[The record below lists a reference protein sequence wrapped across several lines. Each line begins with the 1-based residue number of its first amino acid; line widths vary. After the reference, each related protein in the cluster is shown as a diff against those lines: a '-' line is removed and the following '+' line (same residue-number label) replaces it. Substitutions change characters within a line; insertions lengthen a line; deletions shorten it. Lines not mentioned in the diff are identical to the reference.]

1 MAAQVVCISL
11 RPLSARSLSSEI
23 CIYGRRPSSAK
34 EHSFAEVKAAANCY
48 LSNSSSGDA
57 ATTFAVSGTVRYCRS
72 FGSILFAVLGHE
84 ADSETLQIVVQ
95 PSSLPAAR
103 LSLPLLLRRHS
114 RIKVI
119 GKPGRTRSGEG
130 SLFADR
136 VLLIALP
143 PEPAAMLKA
152 ARLLASSNELP
163 AAAVADALGC
173 TLEAL

>member
-1 MAAQVVCISL
+1 MQ
-11 RPLSARSLSSEI
+11 RS
-23 CIYGRRPSSAK
+23 RRLQTAT
-34 EHSFAEVKAAANCY
+34 

-119 GKPGRTRSGEG
+119 GSR
-130 SLFADR
+130 
-136 VLLIALP
+136 
-143 PEPAAMLKA
+143 A
-152 ARLLASSNELP
+152 ARG
-163 AAAVADALGC
+163 AAKGRSLRIGSC
-173 TLEAL
+173 